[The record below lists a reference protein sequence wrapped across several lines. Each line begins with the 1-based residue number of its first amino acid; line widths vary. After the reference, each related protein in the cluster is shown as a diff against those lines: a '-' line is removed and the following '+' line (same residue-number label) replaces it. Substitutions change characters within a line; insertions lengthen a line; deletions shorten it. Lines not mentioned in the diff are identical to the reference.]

1 MTTQTSVRALNPSG
15 NNNEA
20 LILPRRSGYAA
31 DGAPGHVGHSEQDYW
46 FALIDERAAA
56 EFLGL
61 TDRTMQG
68 LRYRHGL
75 RTDQTFPTNGE
86 SYDDL
91 LEGMAPDRTG
101 RAGGIS
107 DTADVYFQR

>member
-46 FALIDERAAA
+46 FALIDEKAAA

-68 LRYRHGL
+68 NGYRGGGCRYIRLSSRCIRYRRVDL
-75 RTDQTFPTNGE
+75 REWAESRIRTSTSDPGE
-86 SYDDL
+86 
-91 LEGMAPDRTG
+91 A
-101 RAGGIS
+101 A
-107 DTADVYFQR
+107 A